1 MIKEYISASNDKS
14 VLDKEALRAIEA
26 EEDSVEH
33 KEVNTIT
40 YEDESKRKILL
51 EDVK

>member
-1 MIKEYISASNDKS
+1 MMIKEYISASNDKS

-33 KEVNTIT
+33 KDVITIN
-40 YEDESKRKILL
+40 YDDKE
-51 EDVK
+51 